1 MNCIIPFIV
10 LLCSKIVC
18 NIGVLK
24 NYVAE
29 IKLEITD
36 GWHMVRKVDKTKLLT
51 VVGIIIFLFG
61 GAVRIFLILLPRRTI
76 ILKILMLLSF
86 GAYYRLGCVCCISH
100 CSEEYTNLPCDICG
114 AYALVDGSSCHKIQQ
129 PCRHQHIRTVSL
141 VFILHSNGVFAAY
154 DVFCNAEYR

>member
-1 MNCIIPFIV
+1 
-10 LLCSKIVC
+10 
-18 NIGVLK
+18 
-24 NYVAE
+24 
-29 IKLEITD
+29 
-36 GWHMVRKVDKTKLLT
+36 MVRKVDKTKLLT

-61 GAVRIFLILLPRRTI
+61 GAVRIFSHLTSSEDNYIENFDVIIFSGLII
-76 ILKILMLLSF
+76 
-86 GAYYRLGCVCCISH
+86 GWGV
-100 CSEEYTNLPCDICG
+100 PCDICG

>member
-1 MNCIIPFIV
+1 MNCIIRFIV
-10 LLCSKIVC
+10 LLCSKMVC

-61 GAVRIFLILLPRRTI
+61 GAVRIFSHLTSSADNYIENFDVIIFSGLIIGWGVSVAYRIVQKNIRICLVI
-76 ILKILMLLSF
+76 SAALMLLWMALRAIKYNSPADINTY
-86 GAYYRLGCVCCISH
+86 GRYLWYSYYIAMVF
-100 CSEEYTNLPCDICG
+100 LPLMMFLQC
-114 AYALVDGSSCHKIQQ
+114 
-129 PCRHQHIRTVSL
+129 
-141 VFILHSNGVFAAY
+141 
-154 DVFCNAEYR
+154 